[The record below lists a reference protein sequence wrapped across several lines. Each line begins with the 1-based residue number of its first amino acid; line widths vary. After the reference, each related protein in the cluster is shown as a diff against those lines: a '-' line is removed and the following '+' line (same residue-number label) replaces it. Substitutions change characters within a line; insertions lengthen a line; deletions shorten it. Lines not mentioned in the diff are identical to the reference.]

1 VTEEIGMSLNETPE
15 VVNWPPTHYVFI
27 EKVGPF
33 MENAPQAWGSL
44 HQMLPQI
51 AEGNEITGYLSLYK
65 VGPKIYRA
73 GVAVA
78 AAPAKLPDGLKYEE
92 FKGGKYSRFV
102 LTGSYAQLGQASG
115 RVFEIAAEK
124 KLKMRDDYCVENYLT
139 DPRTTPEADLRTE
152 ILIPTE

>member
-1 VTEEIGMSLNETPE
+1 MSLNETPE
-15 VVNWPPTHYVFI
+15 EVNWPPTHYVFI

-65 VGPKIYRA
+65 AGPQIYRA
-73 GVAVA
+73 GVSVA
-78 AAPAKLPDGLKYEE
+78 APPAKLPDGLKYEE
-92 FKGGKYSRFV
+92 FKGGKYSRFE
-102 LTGSYAQLGQASG
+102 LTGSYMQLPQATG
-115 RVFEIAAEK
+115 RVFEIVAEK
-124 KLKMRDDYCVENYLT
+124 KLKMRDDYCVENYVH
-139 DPRTTPEADLRTE
+139 DPRTTPVEELVTQ